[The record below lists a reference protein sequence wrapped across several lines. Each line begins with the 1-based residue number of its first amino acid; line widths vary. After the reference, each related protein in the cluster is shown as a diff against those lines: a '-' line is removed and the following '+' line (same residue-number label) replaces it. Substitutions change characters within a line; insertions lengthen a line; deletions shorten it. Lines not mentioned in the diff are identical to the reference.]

1 METHKRNDTKRT
13 KFNLAM
19 WCVSISIRYFSFLC
33 LKVHHLRELTSN
45 KIMTSTTKSFQ
56 FLSFAVYFFYFICVH
71 SIQRNN
77 LFFMVLFGIWD
88 VNPVERSSPRRAQ
101 RFVCHRKALSTRSS
115 SHSWVGSCRATFATC
130 IVHKTSSPFLIKPSN
145 GGSDFSHGARQS
157 HRMQHATFSPVDL
170 ICVAM
175 NKINNPL
182 RRGYACGTTQRLD
195 CLAGGGRWSCVCIL
209 CCGRPG
215 ATSPLSFSLYPS
227 LCLSRLIN
235 VG

>member
-1 METHKRNDTKRT
+1 
-13 KFNLAM
+13 
-19 WCVSISIRYFSFLC
+19 
-33 LKVHHLRELTSN
+33 
-45 KIMTSTTKSFQ
+45 
-56 FLSFAVYFFYFICVH
+56 
-71 SIQRNN
+71 
-77 LFFMVLFGIWD
+77 MVLFGIWD

-170 ICVAM
+170 NCVAM

-215 ATSPLSFSLYPS
+215 ATSRLSFSLYPS